1 MAPASATTGFLAL
14 LRRSFSDRRLMGLLN
29 LVEAAARMAAAAAD
43 IEAAKRAALEAACV
57 TIETKAK
64 NYIGVPHSWWP
75 PLAAETL
82 RRKDGVNTPL
92 LEQGNMRDSIEHTV
106 VDSSHGY
113 VGSNDDV
120 AVYQELGTS
129 RGLPPR
135 SFLGRAAQE
144 AGPEVAKIVGEFVG
158 AGIGAGLAG
167 QRVHDFFEL
176 ARLAGHVFHE
186 VKELGEDLVTPDEEQ
201 K

>member
-1 MAPASATTGFLAL
+1 MAGI
-14 LRRSFSDRRLMGLLN
+14 MGLA
-29 LVEAAARMAAAAAD
+29 EAAARMAAAAAD

-106 VDSSHGY
+106 VDNNHAW
-113 VGSNDDV
+113 VGSNDPV
-120 AVYQELGTS
+120 AEYQELGTS
-129 RGLPPR
+129 RGIPPR
-135 SFLGRAAQE
+135 SFLAHAAQDSGE
-144 AGPEVAKIVGEFVG
+144 EIAKMTARIVGG
-158 AGIGAGLAG
+158 AIGAGLAG
-167 QRVHDFFEL
+167 SRVTEFFEL
-176 ARLAGHVFHE
+176 ARLAGHE